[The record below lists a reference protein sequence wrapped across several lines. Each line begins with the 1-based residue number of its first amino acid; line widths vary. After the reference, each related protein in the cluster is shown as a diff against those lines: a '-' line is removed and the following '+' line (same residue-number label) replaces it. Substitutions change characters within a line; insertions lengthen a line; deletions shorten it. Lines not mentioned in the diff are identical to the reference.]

1 MVKKLILL
9 VALAVALTQGT
20 LVSASWET
28 SVAGINI
35 TVTYA
40 AEVEISTDKSWVL
53 LPGEEVEL
61 RCKASGGNLTLQ
73 LVFPQKFPGLGGK
86 VWRHTMPLNP
96 GEVYR
101 AEFEAAPGIRLRL
114 YAVVKLLAQ
123 VVTSS
128 AEPPLLKTEVPCAVR
143 LKTSG
148 SAKFNITFHA
158 TPTVG
163 VEVAGPGIAI
173 TLFEREIAEVPMAPS
188 LSAEVYSIAPVLALV
203 VAAVVTSAVLLR
215 RRASRKNAK

>member
-1 MVKKLILL
+1 MMKKPLL
-9 VALAVALTQGT
+9 LLALAVALTQGAS
-20 LVSASWET
+20 VSASWEA
-28 SVAGINI
+28 SVAGVNI

-40 AEVEISTDKSWVL
+40 AEVEVSTDKTWVL

-61 RCKASGGNLTLQ
+61 RCRASGGNLTLQ

-101 AEFEAAPGIRLRL
+101 AEFEAAPGVKLRV
-114 YAVVKLLAQ
+114 YVVVKITAQ
-123 VVTSS
+123 VAASG
-128 AEPPLLKTEVPCAVR
+128 AEPHLLKTELPCAAR
-143 LKTSG
+143 FKTGG
-148 SAKFNITFHA
+148 SARFSVTFYA
-158 TPTVG
+158 VPVVG
-163 VEVAGPGIAI
+163 VEVEGLGVAV
-173 TLFEREIAEVPMAPS
+173 TLFEREMAEAPMAPS